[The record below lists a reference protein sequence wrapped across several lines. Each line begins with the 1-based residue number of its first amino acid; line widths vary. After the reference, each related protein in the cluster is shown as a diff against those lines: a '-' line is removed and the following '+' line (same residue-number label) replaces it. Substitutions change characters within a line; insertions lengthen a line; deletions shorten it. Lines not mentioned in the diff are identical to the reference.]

1 MSLDNES
8 SCFVISGSPM
18 FVVSATEAVVWLASA
33 CRASTTPDSIQSCR
47 LESNEVL
54 AGEHDG
60 AFVANTVISDLGMN
74 LGSSTGNCWH
84 AMFRNPVVVEWCPVP
99 ARTSEEKGLELSVEL
114 MLSLAQISWATV
126 YMGVLML
133 KGFATLLT
141 PTLKVGSSV
150 IWHLTTNLHGERQS
164 YNDGLQLSHI
174 QTIDEAIFD
183 GARHFVGWLKS
194 AEYLVGMSGVSFVTI
209 LQIRNI
215 RYHKPRHVLG
225 LR

>member
-1 MSLDNES
+1 
-8 SCFVISGSPM
+8 M